1 MRFPIIRLVVT
12 ATVLFLGLSTQV
24 AQASQPKLSEMN
36 CEELLKEF
44 PNGIASNAAVAKRTG
59 STLNKT
65 LYAKYRRLD
74 GNQNGALCEQF
85 GGVGAACNGASVG
98 WTRTDWY
105 GPPNLLTC
113 IKSTKKTG
121 WRNYW
126 VKASPGAVAITWD
139 CFVSKKC
146 GEQTPAAP
154 VSVSF
159 RYAWGYLSIQQ
170 VATPAAD
177 QCIFVPVTFDIRG
190 PSSVIQLYLRDEYR
204 NLLSMLDF
212 SQISRELGVKQYSMQ
227 VCGYKWTA
235 NTDPLQRVAVGMPV
249 KWCKAYLVPENDSPT
264 SLFTQF
270 TGNCS
275 S

>member
-1 MRFPIIRLVVT
+1 MT
-12 ATVLFLGLSTQV
+12 ATILFLGLSTPV
-24 AQASQPKLSEMN
+24 AHASQPSQAFN
-36 CEELLKEF
+36 SCEELLKIY
-44 PNGIASNAAVAKRTG
+44 PKGVANNAAVAKRTG
-59 STLNKT
+59 ATLNK
-65 LYAKYRRLD
+65 LVFKKSGGLNKRRDDVICWPFRL
-74 GNQNGALCEQF
+74 
-85 GGVGAACNGASVG
+85 VGAPCSPNYNG
-98 WTRTDWY
+98 WTLADPVSPY
-105 GPPNLLTC
+105 LITC
-113 IKSTKKTG
+113 TYKPQNIKGKKF
-121 WRNYW
+121 
-126 VKASPGAVAITWD
+126 VFEIAAPGAVAMTLD
-139 CFVSKKC
+139 CFISKKC

-154 VSVSF
+154 ISVSF
-159 RYAWGYLSIQQ
+159 KYAWGYMSIQQ

-177 QCIFVPVTFDIRG
+177 QCTFVPVTLDIRG

-275 S
+275 N